1 MLYISDYGP
10 IVTKKNMATPFVSN
24 LLSLIESQS
33 TIHGTIARLARDIES
48 FSTPHQGELQNL
60 VDQQQELKETSDRLA
75 KKIQRGMSTLQ
86 QKSQATAAVLKQ
98 AQQDQFLNILLQ
110 AKAVKQRLCQKLVSH
125 QLASERISR
134 SIRGTAIGISSFC
147 FEL

>member
-60 VDQQQELKETSDRLA
+60 VDQQRELKETSDRLA
-75 KKIQRGMSTLQ
+75 KKDSKRHVHPSAKESGNS
-86 QKSQATAAVLKQ
+86 SSPQASSA
-98 AQQDQFLNILLQ
+98 
-110 AKAVKQRLCQKLVSH
+110 
-125 QLASERISR
+125 R
-134 SIRGTAIGISSFC
+134 SVP
-147 FEL
+147 